1 MENLIKLIS
10 KLGGLKTEEEIKLYN
25 SIIQELSSS
34 LSTRDIPK
42 KVKQY
47 TRETSYQ
54 HDETFGTCLNCGGGD
69 LKANCNYCPH
79 CGQKLDW
86 KIENEIRINYFN
98 VENE

>member
-1 MENLIKLIS
+1 MENLTKLIS

-47 TRETSYQ
+47 TKETSYM
-54 HDETFGTCLNCGGGD
+54 HDETFGVCLNCGEDD
-69 LKANCNYCPH
+69 LKVDCNYCPH

-86 KIENEIRINYFN
+86 KRK
-98 VENE
+98 

>member
-10 KLGGLKTEEEIKLYN
+10 KLGGLKTEEEIELYN

-47 TRETSYQ
+47 TKETSYM
-54 HDETFGTCLNCGGGD
+54 HDETFGVCLNCGEED
-69 LKANCNYCPH
+69 LKENSNYCPR

-86 KIENEIRINYFN
+86 ERK
-98 VENE
+98 

>member
-10 KLGGLKTEEEIKLYN
+10 KLGGLKTEEEMKLYN
-25 SIIQELSSS
+25 SIIAELSSS

-47 TRETSYQ
+47 TKETNYQ
-54 HDETFGTCLNCGGGD
+54 HDETFGMCLNCGKED
-69 LKANCNYCPH
+69 LKENSNYCPN

-86 KIENEIRINYFN
+86 DRK
-98 VENE
+98 

>member
-34 LSTRDIPK
+34 FSTRDIPK

-47 TRETSYQ
+47 TKETSYQ
-54 HDETFGTCLNCGGGD
+54 HDETFGTCLNCGKED
-69 LKANCNYCPH
+69 LKANSNYCPN

-86 KIENEIRINYFN
+86 ERK
-98 VENE
+98 

>member
-34 LSTRDIPK
+34 FSTRDIPK

-54 HDETFGTCLNCGGGD
+54 HDETFGMCLNCGEED
-69 LKANCNYCPH
+69 LKENSNYCPN

-86 KIENEIRINYFN
+86 GNEN
-98 VENE
+98 

>member
-10 KLGGLKTEEEIKLYN
+10 KLGGLKTEEEMKLYN
-25 SIIQELSSS
+25 SIIAELSSS

-47 TRETSYQ
+47 TKETNYQ
-54 HDETFGTCLNCGGGD
+54 HDETFGMCLNCGKED
-69 LKANCNYCPH
+69 LQENSNYCPN

-86 KIENEIRINYFN
+86 ERK
-98 VENE
+98 

>member
-10 KLGGLKTEEEIKLYN
+10 KLGGLKTEEEMKLYN
-25 SIIQELSSS
+25 SIIAELSSS

-47 TRETSYQ
+47 TKETNYQ
-54 HDETFGTCLNCGGGD
+54 HDETFGMCLNCRKD
-69 LKANCNYCPH
+69 EIEYNSNYCPRS
-79 CGQKLDW
+79 GQQLDW
-86 KIENEIRINYFN
+86 N

>member
-1 MENLIKLIS
+1 MENFIKLIS

-34 LSTRDIPK
+34 FSTRDIAK

-54 HDETFGTCLNCGGGD
+54 HDETFGMCLNCGKD
-69 LKANCNYCPH
+69 EIEYNSNYCPR
-79 CGQKLDW
+79 CGQQLDW
-86 KIENEIRINYFN
+86 N
-98 VENE
+98 VENK

>member
-34 LSTRDIPK
+34 FSTRDIPK

-47 TRETSYQ
+47 TKETSYM
-54 HDETFGTCLNCGGGD
+54 HDETFGTCLNCGEEA
-69 LKANCNYCPH
+69 LKENSNYCPN

-86 KIENEIRINYFN
+86 ERK
-98 VENE
+98 